1 MVYLSR
7 TAASRR
13 EDLGVK
19 QVFNRDT
26 RVAWRARYGRVRAQ
40 KEAPRATLSH
50 KAMAE
55 RPIAGPW
62 TKAGERPLRSS
73 RVRRARGV
81 RGYVGERPRVV
92 QELWQTLDDEQGEIF
107 AKEDDIVGTAEESR
121 SLHIAIDIQMDALGQ
136 GMAALE
142 GCNAYDT
149 VTSDAA
155 AARFPSIYDVCY
167 ANYPDRTGDLQIF
180 SLALSQLSS

>member
-62 TKAGERPLRSS
+62 T
-73 RVRRARGV
+73 
-81 RGYVGERPRVV
+81 
-92 QELWQTLDDEQGEIF
+92 
-107 AKEDDIVGTAEESR
+107 
-121 SLHIAIDIQMDALGQ
+121 IAALGVNSSHD
-136 GMAALE
+136 E
-142 GCNAYDT
+142 CNLG
-149 VTSDAA
+149 
-155 AARFPSIYDVCY
+155 
-167 ANYPDRTGDLQIF
+167 RTPLFLGF
-180 SLALSQLSS
+180 